1 MKKMEIKSSILL
13 SIVKKENLWKL
24 IDSLKEDLQPEQF
37 LVLKSTN
44 NHQYQDFFFVICQ
57 STIGRNEP
65 VKHRFTVVHK
75 KGRCYYTIN
84 ALNALVALENDGV
97 PDENYIIDWQK
108 YQNMIFFMN
117 KDKQLVQLKTRLY
130 KMINNN

>member
-44 NHQYQDFFFVICQ
+44 NH
-57 STIGRNEP
+57 
-65 VKHRFTVVHK
+65 
-75 KGRCYYTIN
+75 
-84 ALNALVALENDGV
+84 
-97 PDENYIIDWQK
+97 
-108 YQNMIFFMN
+108 
-117 KDKQLVQLKTRLY
+117 
-130 KMINNN
+130 